1 MNEYYGCEIVKDE
14 EAYKLEYLFTDKNNF
29 LNFIKQLRK
38 VTKSD
43 EPLILLPTRT
53 KGKSSSAKISSC
65 HWAVTKMIE
74 QHFGKKFLKRICF

>member
-43 EPLILLPTRT
+43 EPLILLPTRR
-53 KGKSSSAKISSC
+53 KGKSSSAKMGSC
-65 HWAVTKMIE
+65 HWAVTK
-74 QHFGKKFLKRICF
+74 